1 MLALLLRHGRPYDE
15 LLKQRGVDL
24 AASGAAPVFGSVPR
38 PVEFSA
44 ERARGYN
51 CFRRCVFVVHSD
63 DDLGAIAF
71 GLLRHMDDA
80 RLRRTR
86 PQGSLSLLSIHQETL
101 MIFAAFVHENPRFV
115 PRLAASEELVRGTAV
130 CVCHFLRGAVTATI
144 ESAEQQQQ
152 QQQQHDADADAD
164 GEAADAME
172 GGNTE
177 IKNRRNPHGEE
188 VGLLVLLSRLLLTL
202 SDNER
207 FVAML
212 VDMLAA
218 GGAGGRGAEFAAPDL
233 GDAPDTTMI
242 EVVLSLCVYALARA
256 GTGGAVVAPAL
267 AAVARNSCPFL
278 TRGMRRQTAESLL
291 DALEVYLV
299 GGGGGGGL
307 VEEEG
312 GDGGAT
318 ALNPSSWAVASL
330 LLEGLAAAA
339 VFHHEE
345 QAELVK
351 AMIGRSRDNPTFL
364 GKQQQ
369 QQRSDDA
376 GGGQGAAGQETRPWV
391 GGGVLRWLATRGGML
406 EGGTEGGDG
415 GGVVG
420 SWSREASAK
429 EAEALASEQFWFESR
444 VPSVPWEGWAMRR
457 VLWPLLSLVTAPPP
471 STTAPGTPGLAG
483 SPELERAAAVRALA
497 SSARRKVLRPAG
509 LCPPWDDEDGGDGDL
524 RAGGAEDGNGGYAQ
538 RGAAAVGGAA
548 GYLTSST
555 LPDTTAAA
563 AAAAAAAIKPASLA
577 RDAGVRRV
585 PGRRR
590 RTAPAPAPRNS
601 RTAPRRRGRTAGG
614 DGLWRSGGRR
624 WRRWPGEGEGRGR

>member
-63 DDLGAIAF
+63 DDLGAIAL

-80 RLRRTR
+80 RLGRTR
-86 PQGSLSLLSIHQETL
+86 PQGSLLSIHQETL

-144 ESAEQQQQ
+144 EAAEQQQQ
-152 QQQQHDADADAD
+152 QQQQRDADGD

-172 GGNTE
+172 GGNRGKE
-177 IKNRRNPHGEE
+177 NRRNPHGEE

-218 GGAGGRGAEFAAPDL
+218 SGAGGRGAEFAAPDL
-233 GDAPDTTMI
+233 GDAPGTTMI
-242 EVVLSLCVYALARA
+242 EVVLSLCVYTLARA

-267 AAVARNSCPFL
+267 AAVARNLCPFL

-291 DALEVYLV
+291 DALEVYLA
-299 GGGGGGGL
+299 GGGSGGGL

-312 GDGGAT
+312 GDGGA
-318 ALNPSSWAVASL
+318 AAPNPSSWAVASL

-351 AMIGRSRDNPTFL
+351 AMIGRSRDIPTFL

-369 QQRSDDA
+369 QRPDDA
-376 GGGQGAAGQETRPWV
+376 GGGQGAAGQEIRPWA
-391 GGGVLRWLATRGGML
+391 GGGVLRWLAARGGML
-406 EGGTEGGDG
+406 EGGTEGGDGDGGG

-429 EAEALASEQFWFESR
+429 EAEGLASEQCWFESR
-444 VPSVPWEGWAMRR
+444 VPSLPWE
-457 VLWPLLSLVTAPPP
+457 
-471 STTAPGTPGLAG
+471 
-483 SPELERAAAVRALA
+483 
-497 SSARRKVLRPAG
+497 
-509 LCPPWDDEDGGDGDL
+509 
-524 RAGGAEDGNGGYAQ
+524 
-538 RGAAAVGGAA
+538 
-548 GYLTSST
+548 
-555 LPDTTAAA
+555 
-563 AAAAAAAIKPASLA
+563 
-577 RDAGVRRV
+577 
-585 PGRRR
+585 
-590 RTAPAPAPRNS
+590 
-601 RTAPRRRGRTAGG
+601 
-614 DGLWRSGGRR
+614 
-624 WRRWPGEGEGRGR
+624 

>member
-63 DDLGAIAF
+63 DDLGAIAL

-80 RLRRTR
+80 RLGRTR
-86 PQGSLSLLSIHQETL
+86 PQGSLLSIHQETL

-144 ESAEQQQQ
+144 EAAEQQQQ
-152 QQQQHDADADAD
+152 QQQHDAD

-172 GGNTE
+172 GGNRGKE
-177 IKNRRNPHGEE
+177 DRRNPHGEE

-202 SDNER
+202 SHNER
-207 FVAML
+207 FVSTL
-212 VDMLAA
+212 VDMPAA

-233 GDAPDTTMI
+233 GDAPGTTLI

-267 AAVARNSCPFL
+267 AAVARNLCPFL

-299 GGGGGGGL
+299 GGGSGGGL
-307 VEEEG
+307 VGEGG
-312 GDGGAT
+312 GDGGA
-318 ALNPSSWAVASL
+318 AAPSSSCWAVASL

-369 QQRSDDA
+369 QRPDDA
-376 GGGQGAAGQETRPWV
+376 GFGQGAAGQETRPWA
-391 GGGVLRWLATRGGML
+391 GGGALRWLATRGGML
-406 EGGTEGGDG
+406 EGGTEGGDSDGDGDG

-429 EAEALASEQFWFESR
+429 EAEGLASEQFWFESR
-444 VPSVPWEGWAMRR
+444 VPSLPWE
-457 VLWPLLSLVTAPPP
+457 
-471 STTAPGTPGLAG
+471 
-483 SPELERAAAVRALA
+483 
-497 SSARRKVLRPAG
+497 
-509 LCPPWDDEDGGDGDL
+509 
-524 RAGGAEDGNGGYAQ
+524 
-538 RGAAAVGGAA
+538 
-548 GYLTSST
+548 
-555 LPDTTAAA
+555 
-563 AAAAAAAIKPASLA
+563 
-577 RDAGVRRV
+577 
-585 PGRRR
+585 
-590 RTAPAPAPRNS
+590 
-601 RTAPRRRGRTAGG
+601 
-614 DGLWRSGGRR
+614 
-624 WRRWPGEGEGRGR
+624 

>member
-63 DDLGAIAF
+63 DDLGAIAL
-71 GLLRHMDDA
+71 GLLRHMDDS

-115 PRLAASEELVRGTAV
+115 PRLAASEE
-130 CVCHFLRGAVTATI
+130 
-144 ESAEQQQQ
+144 
-152 QQQQHDADADAD
+152 
-164 GEAADAME
+164 
-172 GGNTE
+172 
-177 IKNRRNPHGEE
+177 

-218 GGAGGRGAEFAAPDL
+218 GGGAGGRGAEFAAPDL
-233 GDAPDTTMI
+233 GDAPGTTMI

-267 AAVARNSCPFL
+267 AAVARNLCPFL

-299 GGGGGGGL
+299 GGGSDGGL

-318 ALNPSSWAVASL
+318 AANPSSWAVASL

-339 VFHHEE
+339 VFHHEGG
-345 QAELVK
+345 V
-351 AMIGRSRDNPTFL
+351 
-364 GKQQQ
+364 GK
-369 QQRSDDA
+369 
-376 GGGQGAAGQETRPWV
+376 GGGSADVGA
-391 GGGVLRWLATRGGML
+391 VL
-406 EGGTEGGDG
+406 
-415 GGVVG
+415 V
-420 SWSREASAK
+420 
-429 EAEALASEQFWFESR
+429 R
-444 VPSVPWEGWAMRR
+444 VSCA
-457 VLWPLLSLVTAPPP
+457 VLTM
-471 STTAPGTPGLAG
+471 
-483 SPELERAAAVRALA
+483 
-497 SSARRKVLRPAG
+497 
-509 LCPPWDDEDGGDGDL
+509 GDL
-524 RAGGAEDGNGGYAQ
+524 RARGAEDGNGAYAQ

-555 LPDTTAAA
+555 PPDTTAAA
-563 AAAAAAAIKPASLA
+563 AAAAPGRSNSRASRGTGVSGVSLVGEDGRRLPPPPGTPGPPPGGGVVPPEA
-577 RDAGVRRV
+577 TASGRAGVGGGGVGAGREKEGGGGGVEVLTRV
-585 PGRRR
+585 AAVEEPWQSIYLWSQLFVKTTADLRLFDSREVRLFEIIEGETGDGNQRHGNGDDDMGTEVDEEFYQESFFPGE
-590 RTAPAPAPRNS
+590 
-601 RTAPRRRGRTAGG
+601 GG
-614 DGLWRSGGRR
+614 DGDSPSPPRSEPARGGSVFGGRR
-624 WRRWPGEGEGRGR
+624 SSGGSGSDGGARSSPTAAVAGVPEDNHGDDSFV